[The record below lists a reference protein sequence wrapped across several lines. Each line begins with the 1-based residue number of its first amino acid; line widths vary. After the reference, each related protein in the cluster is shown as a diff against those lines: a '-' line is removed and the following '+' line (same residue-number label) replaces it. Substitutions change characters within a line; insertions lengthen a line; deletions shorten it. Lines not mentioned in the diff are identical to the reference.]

1 MAQDGYLLPN
11 RADGAARRLALLAE
25 LYDAWTFR
33 HFEACGVRLGMRCWE
48 VGAGGP
54 TVPRWL
60 ASRVGEG
67 GRVLATDIDTTQL
80 FDLPPGVEVRRHDVT
95 RDAPPEGAFDLVHAR
110 LVLVH
115 LPERERALA
124 TMIAAVRPG
133 GWILVEDADPGMQP
147 LACLQEGDAADRA
160 QRIRRGLRRLVE
172 ARGAD
177 LAWGRRLP
185 GLLRAAGL
193 RRVAGDA
200 YLALALPA
208 CAALEAVT
216 IQMMRDALI
225 AAGDATADELE
236 AHLASVAA
244 GQLDM
249 AQPAL
254 VSAWGQKPANV
265 P

>member
-1 MAQDGYLLPN
+1 MTQDAYLLPN

-33 HFEACGVRLGMRCWE
+33 HLEACGVRLGMRCWE

-54 TVPRWL
+54 TV
-60 ASRVGEG
+60 
-67 GRVLATDIDTTQL
+67 
-80 FDLPPGVEVRRHDVT
+80 
-95 RDAPPEGAFDLVHAR
+95 
-110 LVLVH
+110 
-115 LPERERALA
+115 
-124 TMIAAVRPG
+124 
-133 GWILVEDADPGMQP
+133 
-147 LACLQEGDAADRA
+147 
-160 QRIRRGLRRLVE
+160 
-172 ARGAD
+172 
-177 LAWGRRLP
+177 
-185 GLLRAAGL
+185 
-193 RRVAGDA
+193 
-200 YLALALPA
+200 
-208 CAALEAVT
+208 T

-225 AAGDATADELE
+225 DAGDATADELE

>member
-1 MAQDGYLLPN
+1 VAQDAYLLPN
-11 RADGAARRLALLAE
+11 RAAGAPRRLELLAE

-33 HFEACGVRLGMRCWE
+33 HLEACGIGPGMRCWE

-60 ASRVGEG
+60 AARVGES
-67 GRVLATDIDTTQL
+67 GRVLATDIDTSALTG
-80 FDLPPGVEVRRHDVT
+80 LPPTVDVRRHDVA
-95 RDAPPEGAFDLVHAR
+95 RDAPPVDAFDLVHAR

-124 TMIAAVRPG
+124 AMIAAVRPG
-133 GWILVEDADPGMQP
+133 GWIVIEDADPGMQP
-147 LACLQEGDAADRA
+147 LACLQEGATADRA
-160 QRIRRGLRRLVE
+160 QRIRRGFRRLVE

-185 GLLRAAGL
+185 GLLRDAGL
-193 RRVAGDA
+193 RRVGGDA

-208 CAALEAVT
+208 CAALEAMTV
-216 IQMMRDALI
+216 QMLRDALI
-225 AAGDATADELE
+225 AAGHATADELD
-236 AHLASVAA
+236 AHLASVLA
-244 GQLDM
+244 GELDM

-254 VSAWGQKPANV
+254 VSAWGQQP
-265 P
+265 PP